1 MAWSQQAGLTLLAS
15 GASSDR
21 KVGHN
26 LADMRNHAL
35 LPESQ
40 RALPVVPPF
49 DLARTVAPVWWARG
63 RWPNVD
69 WRDRTLTWVGWEE
82 GRIVWRAVRQRH
94 EAALEIVG
102 SGDPARDERWAVG
115 VLGTATVMPAFG
127 AETLRELADTH
138 RGLKPWAA
146 GSLYEGVVSS
156 LIGQS
161 ISVAAAAVTERR
173 LYAQFND
180 EITIDDRGFWVPP
193 RADQLAA
200 AEVSLVRASGVTTK
214 RAEALVEV
222 GRLFADGVLREP
234 DRTMF
239 EGSAVVPELL
249 AVPGIGPWTVRS
261 AYLWGLGDPDAH
273 PSGDVAL
280 LRAVRQRLPHVTTL
294 KELDTAAADWTPHRG
309 WAARLFWIDLLG
321 FDEGAAQAP

>member
-1 MAWSQQAGLTLLAS
+1 M
-15 GASSDR
+15 
-21 KVGHN
+21 
-26 LADMRNHAL
+26 
-35 LPESQ
+35 
-40 RALPVVPPF
+40 PPF

-69 WRDRTLTWVGWEE
+69 WRDGTLTWGGWEAA
-82 GRIVWRAVRQRH
+82 RIVWRAVRQRQ
-94 EAALEIVG
+94 EAALEIIG
-102 SGDPARDERWAVG
+102 SGDPDRDERWAAG
-115 VLGTATVMPAFG
+115 VLGTAMAMPEFG
-127 AETLRELADTH
+127 AEPLRELADTH

-180 EITIDDRGFWVPP
+180 EFTIDDRGYWVPP

-234 DRTMF
+234 DGTGF
-239 EGSAVVPELL
+239 EGSAVVPDLL
-249 AVPGIGPWTVRS
+249 AVSGIGPWTVRS

-280 LRAVRQRLPHVTTL
+280 LRAVRQRLPHITTL
-294 KELDTAAADWTPHRG
+294 KELDKAAAEWTPHRG
-309 WAARLFWIDLLG
+309 WAARLFWVDLLG
-321 FDEGAAQAP
+321 FDDGAGRAP